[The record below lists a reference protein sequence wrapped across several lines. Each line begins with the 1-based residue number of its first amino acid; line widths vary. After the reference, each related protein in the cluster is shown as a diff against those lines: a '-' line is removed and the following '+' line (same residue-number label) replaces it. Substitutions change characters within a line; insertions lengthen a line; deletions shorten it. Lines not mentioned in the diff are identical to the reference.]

1 MFNQDS
7 SDKKSTQ
14 QRITSEQ
21 IEQHADFEEY
31 LAQQARQVQD
41 EEVPHWNRA
50 AAFEQC
56 MSEQTVIEK
65 VQTGI
70 KSLWVMPVVSM
81 ACSLVAVVALMPFL
95 APSSKMDE
103 QTIAALVEQGV
114 QQQIA
119 SKVDDMV
126 AIKLREFA
134 AEQQVI
140 LANYRADMLTQQQS
154 SNLELASYILTASR
168 QERKED
174 MADFI
179 SFINAQRKDEQLMQ
193 KIKFQQLQQE
203 ISLQKLNYAT
213 YNGLPATEQP
223 AGLDKQMP
231 AQGLIKQ
238 PLDKS

>member
-1 MFNQDS
+1 MFNQDD
-7 SDKKSTQ
+7 SDKKSDQ
-14 QRITSEQ
+14 QTITSEQ
-21 IEQHADFEEY
+21 IEQLADFEGY
-31 LAQQARQVQD
+31 IAQQATHVQD

-56 MSEQTVIEK
+56 MTEPTVIEK
-65 VQTGI
+65 IQRGF
-70 KSLWVMPVVSM
+70 KSVWVMPMVSM
-81 ACSLVAVVALMPFL
+81 ACSLAAVVALMPFL

-119 SKVDDMV
+119 TKVDDMV
-126 AIKLREFA
+126 AIKLKEFA

-203 ISLQKLNYAT
+203 ISLQKVNYTT
-213 YNGLPATEQP
+213 YNGLPETQSP
-223 AGLDKQMP
+223 ARLDKQMP